1 MKWPIALSLAVV
13 FGALAIAVSTAQ
25 TSPPIVA
32 QKLVDE
38 AMAKYPEVVILS
50 MHVTPPGKS
59 ENVIIASS
67 VRPQSRPRS
76 SQIHRKTQPAW
87 IGRKSNADDERV
99 INSGKSN
106 LEINKAENH
115 IEVTLPLQD
124 HSGKTI
130 GAVGTVFAYKEGD
143 DKGRFKRAAEQI
155 RDEWRPQISNR
166 DSLFE
171 PAK

>member
-1 MKWPIALSLAVV
+1 MKWPISLSFAVLLAGSGI
-13 FGALAIAVSTAQ
+13 GASTAQ
-25 TSPPIVA
+25 TAPKINA

-38 AMAKYPEVVILS
+38 AMAKDPEVVILS
-50 MHVTPPGKS
+50 MHVTPPQKN

-67 VRPQSRPRS
+67 VRPQSPPRS
-76 SQIHRKTQPAW
+76 PRLHRKTQPAW
-87 IGRKSNADDERV
+87 IGRKSNADDERA
-99 INSGKSN
+99 ISSGRSN
-106 LEINKAENH
+106 YEVNKAGNH

-130 GAVGTVFAYKEGD
+130 GAVGVVFNYKEGD
-143 DKGRFKRAAEQI
+143 DKGRYKRVAEQI
-155 RDEWRPQISNR
+155 RDEWRAQISNK

>member
-1 MKWPIALSLAVV
+1 MKWPIALSFAVLLAGSGI
-13 FGALAIAVSTAQ
+13 GASIAQ
-25 TSPPIVA
+25 TAPKINA

-38 AMAKYPEVVILS
+38 AMAKDPEVVILS
-50 MHVTPPGKS
+50 MHVTPPQKT

-67 VRPQSRPRS
+67 VRPQSPSRS
-76 SQIHRKTQPAW
+76 SHLHRKTQPAW

-99 INSGKSN
+99 ISSHSSN
-106 LEINKAENH
+106 LEVNKAGNH
-115 IEVTLPLQD
+115 IEVTVPLQD

-130 GAVGTVFAYKEGD
+130 GAVGVVFNYKEGD
-143 DKGRFKRAAEQI
+143 DKGRYKRVAEQI
-155 RDEWRPQISNR
+155 RDEWRAQISNK

>member
-1 MKWPIALSLAVV
+1 MKWPIALSLAAV
-13 FGALAIAVSTAQ
+13 FWGSAIGALTAQ
-25 TSPPIVA
+25 TSPPIHA

-38 AMAKYPEVVILS
+38 SMAKYPEVVILS
-50 MHVTPPGKS
+50 MHVSPPGKT

-67 VRPQSRPRS
+67 SRPESRTRS
-76 SQIHRKTQPAW
+76 SQLHRKTQPAW

-99 INSGKSN
+99 INSGKGN
-106 LEINKAENH
+106 LEINKATSH

-124 HSGKTI
+124 HAGKTI
-130 GAVGTVFAYKEGD
+130 GAVGAVFAYKEGD
-143 DKGRFKRAAEQI
+143 DKGRFKRIAEQI